1 MLLYIDIIMANLE
14 ESFSLNDSKQYK
26 NSLMFL
32 PKKVIEYYLK
42 LCCHYILVLKN
53 SNLSSQKTNFKFISA
68 RGLDTLTIIF
78 QLLFL
83 YTLNVELA
91 YYHTDKSMY
100 LYIEFITQLDVDD
113 NHFLQLTSRDAVN
126 YIYKK
131 TLFAINQN
139 YKKEKI
145 VQKCDKTIK
154 KIHTI
159 DNAINIIKTITM
171 NIINNELIPDTNEK
185 CEIFFKFLLE
195 KLNLL
200 TNKSSS
206 KSFIMLNDDIKYD
219 KIKTINSYTNLIDE
233 KLKKV

>member
-1 MLLYIDIIMANLE
+1 MANLE
-14 ESFSLNDSKQYK
+14 DSFSLNDSKQYK
-26 NSLMFL
+26 NSLTCS

-42 LCCHYILVLKN
+42 LCCHYLLVLKN
-53 SNLSSQKTNFKFISA
+53 SNLSRQKTNFKYISV

-113 NHFLQLTSRDAVN
+113 NQFLQLTSRDAVN

-131 TLFAINQN
+131 TLFTVNQN
-139 YKKEKI
+139 YKKDKI
-145 VQKCDKTIK
+145 VEKCEKTSKKMKTID
-154 KIHTI
+154 I
-159 DNAINIIKTITM
+159 AINIVKTITI
-171 NIINNELIPDTNEK
+171 NIINNQLIPDTNEK
-185 CEIFFKFLLE
+185 CEKFFKFLLE
-195 KLNLL
+195 KINILI
-200 TNKSSS
+200 NKPSYE
-206 KSFIMLNDDIKYD
+206 SFIMLKDDVKND